1 MGKFELHVHTAENDK
16 VAKESG
22 KSIVRLYKEAGYDG
36 LVITDHYFS
45 TFFDWFSAEFDPS
58 DHTSIIDRWLCGYRA
73 ARAEGE
79 ALNMTVLL
87 GAEVRFDGPNIN
99 DYLVYGITEEF
110 LYEAPLLNRL
120 KDLDAL
126 LAILPPEAV
135 VVQAHPF
142 RDNMTVGSPEKLF
155 GIEVY
160 NGGTQPIRNKLA
172 RTFAEH
178 YGKAMTSGSD
188 FHSAGALAR
197 GGIITQ
203 QKIETMTDLLK
214 TLKSG
219 AYQLIEPYDEVRTS
233 F

>member
-16 VAKESG
+16 CAAESG

-45 TFFDWFSAEFDPS
+45 TFFDWFSDEIDIKN
-58 DHTSIIDRWLCGYRA
+58 HHSIIDRWLKGYRVA
-73 ARAEGE
+73 HAEGE
-79 ALNMTVLL
+79 AYGMTVLL

-99 DYLVYGITEEF
+99 DYLVYGLTEEF
-110 LYEAPLLNRL
+110 LYNAPLLNRL
-120 KDLDAL
+120 ESLDELLNLLPPDAL
-126 LAILPPEAV
+126 

-142 RDNMTVGSPEKLF
+142 RNNMTVKSPEKLF

-160 NGGTQPIRNKLA
+160 NGGTEPIRNQLA

-188 FHSAGALAR
+188 FHSKHALAR
-197 GGIITQ
+197 GGIITE
-203 QKIETMTDLLK
+203 KPIKTMSDLLT

-219 AYQLIEPYDEVRTS
+219 SYTLIEP
-233 F
+233 